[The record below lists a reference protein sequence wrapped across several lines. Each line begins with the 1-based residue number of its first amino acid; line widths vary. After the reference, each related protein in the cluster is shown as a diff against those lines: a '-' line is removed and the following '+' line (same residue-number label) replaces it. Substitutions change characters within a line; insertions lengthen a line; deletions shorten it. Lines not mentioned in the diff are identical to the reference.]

1 MRYSPSKVIF
11 IKRDIRRVYTS
22 LANFY
27 SVQTKLFIG
36 QPRMSLL
43 HFDHIL
49 PTFLMNGPVDELV
62 GAAEEVVMF
71 STLFLTLMV
80 LRRHTMM

>member
-1 MRYSPSKVIF
+1 M
-11 IKRDIRRVYTS
+11 YTS

-43 HFDHIL
+43 RSSHS
-49 PTFLMNGPVDELV
+49 PGFLMNDPVDELV
-62 GAAEEVVMF
+62 GAAEEVMSSTHFF
-71 STLFLTLMV
+71 SYSDGSSYQ
-80 LRRHTMM
+80 RPTMM